1 MQDEVVARGKRV
13 IIRRRRIA
21 DATDEYDWRADV
33 ELCRYDAV
41 PPVNVNFA
49 DYLRGWRLNFYL
61 TDAGQRSFALE
72 DETGRHIGNV
82 MYYNINSGRGEAELG
97 ISVGAKHRW
106 GLGYG
111 SDALAAMLGFVF
123 RNTSL
128 NWIYVRT
135 LDWNLRAQRCFHK
148 AGFRECNTSWQN
160 GHSFVIMR
168 IRREQWRERLSSAR
182 RPSFPHAIPSTA
194 DLSGS

>member
-1 MQDEVVARGKRV
+1 MQDEIVARGKRV

-21 DATDEYDWRADV
+21 DATDEYNWRTDV

-41 PPVNVNFA
+41 PPVNVDFA
-49 DYLRGWRLNFYL
+49 DYLRGWRLNLYF

-72 DETGRHIGNV
+72 DENGRHIGNV

-111 SDALAAMLGFVF
+111 SDALAAMLGFIFQEHQSQLDLHAYF
-123 RNTSL
+123 RLES
-128 NWIYVRT
+128 
-135 LDWNLRAQRCFHK
+135 
-148 AGFRECNTSWQN
+148 
-160 GHSFVIMR
+160 
-168 IRREQWRERLSSAR
+168 
-182 RPSFPHAIPSTA
+182 
-194 DLSGS
+194 SGSALLPQGGVPRMQHLLAGRSLLRNNANPAGAVEGAAFFCE